1 MKVQEVTHKFQ
12 SVWIL
17 ESICMLCIINVIN
30 SIYVLNT
37 VYPSGITFMLQYVMF
52 CLTCS
57 YWGILIWITINITD
71 TTLITN
77 FRVQELYM
85 NEYGLLL
92 SRFIAFIFRTYKIQ
106 QNVIIL
112 VTCEQD
118 KLGLLQFLNLSVWD
132 SFTSFVFLWE
142 TMNVNATL
150 CPEAWMPFQG

>member
-1 MKVQEVTHKFQ
+1 
-12 SVWIL
+12 
-17 ESICMLCIINVIN
+17 MLCVINVIN
-30 SIYVLNT
+30 SIYVLNA
-37 VYPSGITFMLQYVMF
+37 VYPSGITSMLYYIMF

-71 TTLITN
+71 TTLFTN
-77 FRVQELYM
+77 LRVQELYM

-112 VTCEQD
+112 VMCEQD

-150 CPEAWMPFQG
+150 CQEAWMPFQG